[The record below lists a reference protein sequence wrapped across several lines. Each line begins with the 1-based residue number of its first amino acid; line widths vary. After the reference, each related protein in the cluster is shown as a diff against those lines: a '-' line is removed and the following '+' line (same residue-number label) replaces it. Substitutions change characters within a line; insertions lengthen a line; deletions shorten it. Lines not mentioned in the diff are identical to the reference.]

1 MAEETTEQGEDDL
14 VLTDEDNEPA
24 TLFPP
29 GGGAVEGFI
38 GVDGSTKIPWS
49 DMESESKRVVYVF
62 DSVGGLRFYLRAQ
75 LIDGHIKITTEMA

>member
-1 MAEETTEQGEDDL
+1 MAEENEAEDI

-24 TLFPP
+24 TLFPS
-29 GGGAVEGFI
+29 GGGAVEGFF
-38 GVDGSTKIPWS
+38 GVNGATKIPWS

-75 LIDGHIKITTEMA
+75 LIDGYIKITTEMA

>member
-1 MAEETTEQGEDDL
+1 MADETTEQDNDGL

-24 TLFPP
+24 TLFPE
-29 GGGAVEGFI
+29 GGGEVKGFFAVNGE
-38 GVDGSTKIPWS
+38 TKIPWS

-75 LIDGHIKITTEMA
+75 LIDGYVKITTEMA